1 MINPIWNRA
10 RNAFSER
17 LTRNWI
23 PNPGYSAAGV
33 PLVSLSFDD
42 FPQSAAT
49 TGARLLRDFGVK
61 GTYFVAGGRAGR
73 YLDGVDQFTD
83 GDLLAVAEDGH
94 EIGCHTFSHL
104 RLPHVRRADIE
115 QDLTLNRDYVHRL
128 LGDYTMTSFAYPFGA
143 ASIPTKNCL
152 CSHFTF
158 CRGIW
163 SGVNR
168 GRIDFAQL
176 RAVQID
182 YRLDFS
188 RLEQV
193 LDEVQ
198 RTNGWLIFFTHDVS
212 DSPTPYGCTTRKL
225 ALVLEAVAQRDI
237 EVLPIRDAGARVCNT
252 FERLH

>member
-1 MINPIWNRA
+1 MTNPIWNRA

-33 PLVSLSFDD
+33 PLVSVTFDD
-42 FPQSAAT
+42 FPKSAAT

-61 GTYFVAGGRAGR
+61 GTYFVAGGRSGR

-83 GDLLAVAEDGH
+83 DDLLALAESGH
-94 EIGCHTFSHL
+94 EVGCHTFSHL
-104 RLPHVRRADIE
+104 RLPRVSRVEIE
-115 QDLTLNRDYVHRL
+115 QDLILNRNYVHRL
-128 LGDYTMTSFAYPFGA
+128 LGDYAMTSFAYPFGA
-143 ASIPTKNCL
+143 ASISTKNCL
-152 CSHFTF
+152 CTHFAF

-163 SGVNR
+163 SGVNK

-182 YRLDFS
+182 YRLDYP

-193 LDEVQ
+193 LDEAQ

-212 DSPTPYGCTTRKL
+212 DTPSPYGCTTQQL
-225 ALVLEAVAQRDI
+225 ALVLETVVRREIA
-237 EVLPIRDAGARVCNT
+237 VLPVRDAGARVCNT
-252 FERLH
+252 SERLH